1 MYVQDSFTANTPI
14 TAKSLVPP
22 VKIKLLNI
30 NPHYP
35 NTPTP
40 TIQATTP
47 TNPHLKQNT
56 PKTSQ
61 TAELNCLNFKLA
73 VPPHK

>member
-1 MYVQDSFTANTPI
+1 MYAKDNFTASTPT
-14 TAKSLVPP
+14 TANSLTPP

-30 NPHYP
+30 NPNYP
-35 NTPTP
+35 NTPAP
-40 TIQATTP
+40 TKQVTTH

-56 PKTSQ
+56 PKASQ
-61 TAELNCLNFKLA
+61 TAQLNCLNFKLA